1 MGRKRL
7 NGEGSWGKKKIKGV
21 EYVYFRDSEQHYTY
35 GRSQKEVQEKL
46 DKKKEQKT
54 KVEHLVKDDEKL
66 TFADYMKVWLYERKF
81 SKVGVV
87 LESTTFDCY
96 EGSLNKRFFKDPIS
110 TIQLSALS
118 ERVLADYLKRMSAT
132 YARGSIKKT
141 WQVLKLGLTDKKFK
155 LYSHVPEIDFS
166 EISVPSEKHC
176 AKKAKVIK
184 FTSSQ
189 DMERLYDECLRK
201 KPSGA
206 FYYGN
211 AARLLAFI
219 MYSGLREA
227 EACGLMWKDVDMKNE
242 MITINQTYNMIK
254 MRDGYGNSIGTA
266 YVLKDPKSEASAATI
281 PYRQKAKEILE
292 LMEAMN
298 PRHKPNDFVFL
309 TDTRTPFQKRHVLH
323 TLKRVLK
330 NAGLEE
336 KGYTVHELRHGYGS
350 ILYKEG
356 VDLLTISKLLR
367 HKDIETTA
375 NIYVE
380 TEPETLQERLKAVDS
395 NKKAAF

>member
-1 MGRKRL
+1 MARKRL
-7 NGEGSWGKKKIKGV
+7 NGEGSWGRKKIKGV
-21 EYVYFRDSEQHYTY
+21 EYVYFRDAQQHYTY
-35 GRSQKEVQEKL
+35 GKSQKEVQEKL
-46 DKKKEQKT
+46 DKAKEKKVT
-54 KVEHLVKDDEKL
+54 VEHVVKDDNKL
-66 TFADYMKVWLYERKF
+66 TFGDYMKVWLYERKF
-81 SKVGVV
+81 EKVGVV

-96 EGSLNKRFFKDPIS
+96 EGSLNKRFFRNPIADLQ
-110 TIQLSALS
+110 ISALS
-118 ERVLADYLKRMSAT
+118 EKVLANYLKTLSKT

-155 LYSHVPEIDFS
+155 LYDHVPEIDFS

-184 FTSSQ
+184 FTSSE
-189 DMERLYDECLRK
+189 DMEKLYNECLRK
-201 KPSGA
+201 RPTGA
-206 FYYGN
+206 YYYGN
-211 AARLLAFI
+211 ASKLLAFI

-227 EACGLMWKDVDMKNE
+227 EACGLMWKDVDMENE

-254 MRDGYGNSIGTA
+254 ERDKFGNAVGTK

-292 LMEAMN
+292 LMEFMN
-298 PRHKPNDFVFL
+298 PHHKPNDFVFL

-323 TLKRVLK
+323 TLNRVLK
-330 NAGLEE
+330 NAGLAE

-367 HKDIETTA
+367 HKDIETTS
-375 NIYVE
+375 NIYLEV
-380 TEPETLQERLKAVDS
+380 EPETLQERLKAVDS
-395 NKKAAF
+395 SR